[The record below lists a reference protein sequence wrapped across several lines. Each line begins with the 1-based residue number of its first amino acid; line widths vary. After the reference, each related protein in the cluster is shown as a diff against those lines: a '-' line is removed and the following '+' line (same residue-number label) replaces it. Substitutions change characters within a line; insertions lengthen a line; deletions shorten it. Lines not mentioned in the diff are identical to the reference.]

1 MDKWLKSPWFIR
13 IISLLLAILL
23 YASVNLDDGAS
34 QSNSILP
41 EGNKEVTTMNNIP
54 LQVYMNDEKYVVE
67 GVPQNVTVTVE
78 GPNTVVTKTITQKN
92 FDVFIDLQELE
103 PGTHTV
109 PIEHR
114 GISNQLSVFVE
125 PEEVEVS
132 LEERSSKAF
141 DVEIDFMNRDK
152 IGDGFEIGDPT
163 VEPEKVEITGSKSEI
178 DKVSLVKAIVD
189 VSEASESISKKDAP
203 VKVYDQQGNELNVF
217 VEPSS
222 VKVSAPIIPPNKEVP
237 LSIQTEGELPEGYSV
252 NSIKAN
258 PNKVRVFGS
267 SEQLESIKTID
278 NMTID
283 LSTIKAD
290 KTLDMD
296 VTVPNK
302 ANKVEPS
309 TVQVEVDIEESTT
322 KTFENSKVNVQ
333 NLQENQ
339 TITFIEPEDQTI
351 DLTLIGTAK
360 ELENV
365 NQDQF
370 EAYINVEQFVEGEF
384 SVPIEV
390 NGPAKVKWEL
400 SNKEAQVRIE

>member
-13 IISLLLAILL
+13 VISLILAILL

-34 QSNSILP
+34 QSSSILP

-125 PEEVEVS
+125 PKEVEVS
-132 LEERSSKAF
+132 LEKQASKAF
-141 DVEIDFMNRDK
+141 GVEIDFMNRDK
-152 IGDGFEIGDPT
+152 IEDGFEIGDTT
-163 VEPEKVEITGSKSEI
+163 VEPGEVEVTGSQSEI

-189 VSEASESISKKDAP
+189 VSGANESISKKDAP

-222 VKVSAPIIPPNKEVP
+222 VKVSAPLIAPNKEVP
-237 LSIQTEGELPEGYSV
+237 LSIQTEGELQEGYSI
-252 NSIKAN
+252 NSVKAN
-258 PNKVRVFGS
+258 PNKVRVFGPN
-267 SEQLESIKTID
+267 EVIDSIDTID
-278 NMTID
+278 NMTVD
-283 LSTIKAD
+283 LSKINED
-290 KTLDMD
+290 KTLDID
-296 VTVPNK
+296 VPVPDK
-302 ANKVEPS
+302 VNKVEPS
-309 TVQVEVDIEESTT
+309 TIQVEVDIEESTT
-322 KTFENSKVNVQ
+322 KTFESRNVNVR

-351 DLTLIGTAK
+351 DLTLIGTAN

-390 NGPAKVKWEL
+390 NGPSEFKWEL